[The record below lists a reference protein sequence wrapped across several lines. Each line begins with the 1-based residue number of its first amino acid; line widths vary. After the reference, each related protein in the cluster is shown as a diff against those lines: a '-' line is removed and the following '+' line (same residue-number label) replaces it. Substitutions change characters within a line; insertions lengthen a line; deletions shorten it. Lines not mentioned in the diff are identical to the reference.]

1 MIQSKQMK
9 RYGPLGAIAL
19 LTAYGVIASPT
30 PAFAMHISEGFLPWG
45 WALGWWLAFLPFLG
59 SGLWALQRRLKG
71 HPESQVLLALV
82 GAFAFV
88 LSSLKIPSV
97 TGSCSHPMGI
107 ALGATLFGPLVM
119 TVLGTF
125 VLLFQTLL
133 IAHGGL
139 TTLGANGFAMAVVAP
154 WVAWATYQLLKRLTQ
169 RQGMALFAAAVLSNV
184 VAYSLTA
191 LQLALAFPDSNASV
205 ALSFSKFA
213 ALFAIT
219 QIPLA
224 ISEGFLTVLMGNWLM
239 TYCPE
244 ELAALQWIRGQTSH
258 D

>member
-1 MIQSKQMK
+1 MIKSSHAK
-9 RYGPLGAIAL
+9 RYGSLGAIAL
-19 LTAYGVIASPT
+19 LTAYAVIASAT
-30 PAFAMHISEGFLPWG
+30 PAFAMHISEGFLPWE

-59 SGLWALQRRLKG
+59 GGLWALQQRLKG
-71 HPESQVLLALV
+71 HPESRVLLALV

-107 ALGATLFGPLVM
+107 GLGATLFGPLVM
-119 TVLGTF
+119 TVLGTG
-125 VLLFQTLL
+125 VLLFQALL

-139 TTLGANGFAMAVVAP
+139 TTLGANGFSMAVVAP
-154 WVAWATYQLLKRLTQ
+154 WVAWGTYQLLKKLTQ
-169 RQGMALFAAAVLSNV
+169 RQGMALFAAAVLSNL

-191 LQLALAFPDSNASV
+191 LQLALAFPDNDGGV

-213 ALFAIT
+213 ALFALT

-239 TYCPE
+239 TYCSE
-244 ELAALQWIRGQTSH
+244 ELKALQWIRG
-258 D
+258 

>member
-1 MIQSKQMK
+1 MIKSSHAK
-9 RYGPLGAIAL
+9 RYGSLGAIAL
-19 LTAYGVIASPT
+19 LTMYLVVASPN
-30 PAFAMHISEGFLPWG
+30 PAFAMHISEGFLPLG
-45 WALGWWLAFLPFLG
+45 WALGWWLVFLPFLG
-59 SGLWALQRRLKG
+59 GGLWALQRQLKR
-71 HPESQVLLALV
+71 HPESRVLLALA

-125 VLLFQTLL
+125 VLLFQALL

-154 WVAWATYQLLKRLTQ
+154 WVAWGTYQGLKKLTQ
-169 RQGMALFAAAVLSNV
+169 RQGIALFAAAVLSNL

-191 LQLALAFPDSNASV
+191 FQLALAFPHSDGGV
-205 ALSFSKFA
+205 VLSFAKFA

-224 ISEGFLTVLMGNWLM
+224 ISEGLLTVLMGNWLL
-239 TYCPE
+239 TYCLE
-244 ELAALQWIRGQTSH
+244 ELEVLQWRGGHTSH
-258 D
+258 E